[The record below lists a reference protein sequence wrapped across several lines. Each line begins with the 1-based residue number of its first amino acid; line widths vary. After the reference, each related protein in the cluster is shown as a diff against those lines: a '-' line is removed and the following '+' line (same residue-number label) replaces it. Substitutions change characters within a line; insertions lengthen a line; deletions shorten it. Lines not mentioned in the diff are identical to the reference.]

1 MGQHS
6 RKPANMR
13 HRFGRLGTAAALVA
27 VSTATVGAGMAT
39 AAPSVGGGVLDGG
52 TTSVNEVDEIADQ
65 VRLAH
70 KYLQEASATAK
81 SVDKGVEAVIAAAP
95 AQQEVT
101 GQAAATADQLLDGDV
116 SGAVASAQE
125 HFDDVAEGM
134 YAGVSSLG
142 EQVQEIP
149 EQVVAPSFSG
159 EAVLAA
165 AKAKL
170 GAPYVYG
177 ATGPDSFD
185 CSGLTSW
192 AYAQIGTMIPRT
204 SGAQIAGGTPV
215 SLNALRAGDIVSFY
229 GGGHVG
235 IADGQG
241 NVVHAPTDGD
251 VVKVTPIEYM
261 GAENAVRY

>member
-6 RKPANMR
+6 RETTDMR
-13 HRFGRLGTAAALVA
+13 HRFSRLGSAAALVA
-27 VSTATVGAGMAT
+27 VGTTTVGTGMAV
-39 AAPSVGGGVLDGG
+39 AAPSVDGGVLDGG
-52 TTSVNEVDEIADQ
+52 ATGAGEVDEIADQ
-65 VRLAH
+65 VRSAQ
-70 KYLQEASATAK
+70 KYLQGVPAAAK
-81 SVDKGVEAVIAAAP
+81 SVDKDVEAVAAAAP
-95 AQQEVT
+95 TQQEVT
-101 GQAAATADQLLDGDV
+101 GQAAAAADQFFDGDV
-116 SGAVASAQE
+116 SGVVESAQGYL
-125 HFDDVAEGM
+125 DDVAEGM
-134 YAGVSSLG
+134 YAGVSGLG
-142 EQVQEIP
+142 GQVQEAP
-149 EQVVAPSFSG
+149 EQVAAPSSSG

-192 AYAQIGTMIPRT
+192 AYAQAGTTIPRT

-215 SLNALRAGDIVSFY
+215 SLSALQAGDIVSFY

-235 IADGQG
+235 IVDGQG
-241 NVVHAPTDGD
+241 NVVHAPTQGD

-261 GAENAVRY
+261 GAESAVRY